1 MNKPLITIGT
11 EIEENVTVKS
21 FRVLRDVD
29 TKEPRI
35 VGINLSNGEFLTKKE
50 VEEALC
56 MS

>member
-35 VGINLSNGEFLTKKE
+35 VGINLSNGEFLTNKE

-56 MS
+56 IS